1 MQIYAAEAR
10 RIAGEHVNRL
20 NNRPRAA
27 ARSCPQGF
35 DVDTPWKL
43 ALALLVISNAAGART
58 APTPSAQHAAT
69 PAPGAIACVTFP
81 PLSGPV
87 VLRDISD
94 FLVKPLELARQIYY
108 RIEGDGCN
116 PPESPTEE
124 GILQAADIGIGILEA
139 TMLGPEATVVKDS
152 VASGLN
158 FAADE
163 MEHKPPRTAL
173 QNLLLS
179 LVGLK
184 TGRLEPPAV
193 KPPPLAQ
200 LPPLEPRSTSIPIFG
215 RAAQAITRR
224 PALDPTR
231 VEIGTVNHDGVFPYR
246 DTVSGREGRAVQVNG
261 EYFRLHA
268 FTADGAVVEGVSLLR
283 HDGRYRLRVD
293 EPLEEGPVQNDEPGL
308 TAQVRC
314 RRVPG
319 GNCSRNVQYS
329 PSLTEAMRGHHSRG
343 LTEAAA
349 RQRGIVRDQLRP
361 GWFIRITGNRRRHYL
376 RFEQPIGQHVT
387 VRYFPVKLHR
397 LGGCTRLSVHLP
409 HRGPAVV
416 DIVRSPATTGP
427 DLMTQGE
434 FNIQFRS
441 FASADAS
448 HVYEHAI
455 RAAPDVHLSQPER
468 AAVLRYYG
476 EEESSL
482 EAYVHG
488 DELPAYR
495 RQELGAYAAEL
506 DRALLRV
513 PGYAGRVYRGAML
526 PTDVI
531 DRLEVGQ
538 TVRIPGFV
546 RASGERAIGLHQLE
560 GREVPAGQTP
570 VIMEMKM
577 RDGAHPVGLQTLR
590 DESEVI
596 IRRGRVYKVVRNDNG
611 VLGLEEAGRAR
622 QAFGPGGAVNLR
634 LS

>member
-10 RIAGEHVNRL
+10 RIAGEHVNRV
-20 NNRPRAA
+20 NDATRAA
-27 ARSCPQGF
+27 AYSGARGF
-35 DVDTPWKL
+35 NVDTPWKL
-43 ALALLVISNAAGART
+43 ALVLLVISNAAGARP
-58 APTPSAQHAAT
+58 APAPPAQRAAT
-69 PAPGAIACVTFP
+69 PAPRATACVTFP

-94 FLVKPLELARQIYY
+94 FLVRPLELARQIYY

-124 GILQAADIGIGILEA
+124 GILAAADLGVGMLEA
-139 TMLGPEATVVKDS
+139 ALLGPEATVVKDT

-158 FAADE
+158 FVADE

-184 TGRLEPPAV
+184 TGRLDPPAV
-193 KPPPLAQ
+193 KPPPLTQ
-200 LPPLEPRSTSIPIFG
+200 LPPFEPRSTSLPLFG

-231 VEIGTVNHDGVFPYR
+231 VKIGPVNHEGVYPYR
-246 DTVSGREGRAVQVNG
+246 DTVSGREGRAIQVNG

-268 FTADGAVVEGVSLLR
+268 FTAGGAVVEGVPLIF

-293 EPLEEGPVQNDEPGL
+293 DPAEVRPVQNDAPELAAPI
-308 TAQVRC
+308 RC
-314 RRVPG
+314 RRAPG
-319 GNCSRNVQYS
+319 SSCSRSVEYS
-329 PSLTEAMRGHHSRG
+329 PALAEAMRGHHARG
-343 LTEAAA
+343 LSEAAA
-349 RQRGIVRDQLRP
+349 RQRGIVPDPLRP
-361 GWFIRITGNRRRHYL
+361 GWFIRVTDNRRRHYL

-455 RAAPDVHLSQPER
+455 RAAP
-468 AAVLRYYG
+468 
-476 EEESSL
+476 
-482 EAYVHG
+482 
-488 DELPAYR
+488 
-495 RQELGAYAAEL
+495 
-506 DRALLRV
+506 
-513 PGYAGRVYRGAML
+513 
-526 PTDVI
+526 
-531 DRLEVGQ
+531 
-538 TVRIPGFV
+538 GF
-546 RASGERAIGLHQLE
+546 S
-560 GREVPAGQTP
+560 
-570 VIMEMKM
+570 
-577 RDGAHPVGLQTLR
+577 
-590 DESEVI
+590 
-596 IRRGRVYKVVRNDNG
+596 
-611 VLGLEEAGRAR
+611 
-622 QAFGPGGAVNLR
+622 
-634 LS
+634 